1 MFPLDLNALARRI
14 RDRMESAGVIWKGYH
29 AFRRGLASNLFERG
43 VPDIVVQRV
52 LRHSKLQVTREKYIK
67 LFDPRRG
74 GRVAEGGGLLN
85 RYTVKSCIGGSN
97 PPLSAS

>member
-1 MFPLDLNALARRI
+1 
-14 RDRMESAGVIWKGYH
+14 MESAGVIWKGYH

-67 LFDPRRG
+67 LFDPT
-74 GRVAEGGGLLN
+74 VLAAMN
-85 RYTVKSCIGGSN
+85 RLEEQVLQGCSKAQALAPASS
-97 PPLSAS
+97 LS